1 MNADSLIEEI
11 DSGTIAPRTW
21 PVIRALHRHMSQI
34 SPLQRNIL
42 VAFDRG
48 DSPDSMA
55 PLRDMLWASI
65 RSQSPDEQGCLRL
78 SVGLTRDDEP
88 IDAYLA
94 EFLIQWAREQK
105 LTEQQIIDAFHGK

>member
-21 PVIRALHRHMSQI
+21 PVIRALHRHMPLI

-42 VAFDRG
+42 VAFDRR

-65 RSQSPDEQGCLRL
+65 QSHPPDEQGYLRL

-94 EFLIQWAREQK
+94 EFLIQWAREQD
-105 LTEQQIIDAFHGK
+105 LTERQIIDAFHGK